1 MGPLTPDILNT
12 EINYIIALILGF
24 FFGYILEAAG
34 FSSSRKLAGLF
45 YGYDFVVLRVFF
57 TAGVTAMIGVA
68 LFGYWGLLDL
78 DAIYINP
85 TFLWSAIVGGLI
97 MGVGFIVGGYCPG
110 TSVAGA
116 AIGKI
121 DGMVFMG
128 GIFLGVFAF
137 TEGYPIFKGLYNG
150 YAWGDVRINE
160 LLNMTQGKFIFLMIL
175 AALIAFYATTKIEA
189 RVTKNKIPFLTNR
202 TINRRLIATGA
213 IYFIIG
219 VFMFFIPSRKDSL
232 YEKINDTGFV
242 NSMNLDTMSS
252 QELAFRL
259 LERDNTIQ
267 VIDVRNKEEYNK
279 FSLPGA
285 INIPLDEITGK
296 VSNETIK
303 KSYKKLIFCDDD
315 GSNSLKAAA
324 FAKIIGNTN
333 TMVLKGGMNEFVNTF
348 TRIQPTDSSSIK
360 YPEDANY
367 IFRSTALAKLEELS
381 KSLKKPTTISVV
393 KKNKGG
399 C

>member
-202 TINRRLIATGA
+202 KINRRLIATGA

>member
-202 TINRRLIATGA
+202 TINRRLIAAGA

-219 VFMFFIPSRKDSL
+219 VYMFFIPSRKDSL

-296 VSNETIK
+296 ASTETIK
-303 KSYKKLIFCDDD
+303 KSYKKLIFCDDN

>member
-128 GIFLGVFAF
+128 GIFLGVFTF

-202 TINRRLIATGA
+202 KINRRLIATGA

>member
-189 RVTKNKIPFLTNR
+189 RVTKDKIPFLTNR

-219 VFMFFIPSRKDSL
+219 VYMFFIPSRKDSL

>member
-381 KSLKKPTTISVV
+381 KSLKRPTTISVV